1 MKEWK
6 HEKSKR
12 IYASYNIFS
21 KTQKIKYI
29 AKEKQSDAQGYLFI
43 VIYNNLLFVLV
54 ITLL

>member
-1 MKEWK
+1 MKELK

-29 AKEKQSDAQGYLFI
+29 AKEKQAMPR
-43 VIYNNLLFVLV
+43 VIYS
-54 ITLL
+54 